1 MVEFI
6 FLNRDSFIIV
16 GCLFIILGL
25 ALIVITEKISQI
37 KTFIIGFIAFCS
49 GIILLG
55 SLITV
60 GLFSKEYTAL
70 EITELK
76 PNLKKEELMKFD
88 ISFLESVLNELREK
102 KLKEIQEK
110 KEKKIQE
117 IINS

>member
-16 GCLFIILGL
+16 GCLFIILGS
-25 ALIVITEKISQI
+25 ALIVITEEISQL

-55 SLITV
+55 SLIAV

-70 EITELK
+70 KITELK
-76 PNLKKEELMKFD
+76 PNLKKEELMKYD
-88 ISFLESVLNELREK
+88 IRFLESVLNELREQ

>member
-16 GCLFIILGL
+16 GCLFIILGFV
-25 ALIVITEKISQI
+25 LILITKNMS
-37 KTFIIGFIAFCS
+37 FIIGFIAFCS

-55 SLITV
+55 SLIAV

-88 ISFLESVLNELREK
+88 ISFLESVLSELREK

-110 KEKKIQE
+110 KEMEIQE